1 MSRIPQP
8 HEIYKHFKGNLYEI
22 LAVAEHSET
31 AEQLVIYQAMYG
43 EHKVYARPLSDFT
56 AKLDP
61 EKYPGA
67 AQTCRFELQEEK
79 EIEMNPMLLKFLDAD
94 TYRDRLEILNALKTE
109 ITDEMI
115 TTMAIACD
123 VEVPEGSLEE
133 RFAGLKNCL
142 ATLEK
147 YECNRLR

>member
-1 MSRIPQP
+1 MSQIPKP

-22 LAVAEHSET
+22 LALAEHSET
-31 AEQLVIYQAMYG
+31 GEQLVIYQAMYG
-43 EHKVYARPLSDFT
+43 EYKVYARPLLDFT

-61 EKYPGA
+61 SRYPDA
-67 AQTCRFELQEEK
+67 TQTYRFELQEEK

-94 TYRDRLEILNALKTE
+94 TYRDRLEIMNALKNE
-109 ITDEMI
+109 ITDDMI

-123 VEVPEGSLEE
+123 VEVSEGSTEE

-147 YECNRLR
+147 YECTRLR